1 MSTELKTLVQ
11 ELLSSILPNLCC
23 KLASSRD
30 ERRFS
35 TARIAR
41 IREQRQGLQR
51 EWRSPLLAFPILLPL
66 SDKIRPRTSLKYA
79 VYTTYSRSS
88 LSHHHN
94 TRHIRCTVGA
104 SCLII
109 KYTAYIRYMDDPF
122 SSLIYEIHTM
132 YGSDLCIVF
141 SSYNIS
147 LYHIFFTYSLRILYV
162 FFTYYIRYRVLI
174 TKIRSIYVVRNGPF
188 S

>member
-1 MSTELKTLVQ
+1 MSAELKTLVQ
-11 ELLSSILPNLCC
+11 ELLSSILRNLCC

-35 TARIAR
+35 RARIAR

-51 EWRSPLLAFPILLPL
+51 EWRSPSLAFPILFPL
-66 SDKIRPRTSLKYA
+66 SDKICPRTSLKYT

-132 YGSDLCIVF
+132 YGFDPCLVF
-141 SSYNIS
+141 LPITYPYI
-147 LYHIFFTYSLRILYV
+147 IYSLRIIYV

-174 TKIRSIYVVRNGPF
+174 TKIRSIYDIRNGPF